1 MKTFS
6 AVATIGMLALFGTG
20 CARSLSGEVY
30 SRDQAQK
37 AQTLRMGTVEAVK
50 LVQIE
55 GTKSPV
61 GAIAGG
67 AMGAALGSTI
77 GGGSGQTVATVA
89 GGIAGAAAGAKIEEE
104 VTKQQGVEIT
114 LRMDSGETI
123 VVVQAADVSF
133 QPGERVRVVA
143 SPDGTTRVAKP

>member
-1 MKTFS
+1 MKALA
-6 AVATIGMLALFGTG
+6 AVAMVWTIALFGTG

-77 GGGSGQTVATVA
+77 GGGSGKTVATVA
-89 GGIAGAAAGAKIEEE
+89 GGIAGAAAGAAIEEE
-104 VTKQQGVEIT
+104 ATKQQGVEIT
-114 LRMDSGETI
+114 LRMDSGETM

-133 QPGERVRVVA
+133 QPGERVRVITA
-143 SPDGTTRVAKP
+143 QDGTTRVSKP